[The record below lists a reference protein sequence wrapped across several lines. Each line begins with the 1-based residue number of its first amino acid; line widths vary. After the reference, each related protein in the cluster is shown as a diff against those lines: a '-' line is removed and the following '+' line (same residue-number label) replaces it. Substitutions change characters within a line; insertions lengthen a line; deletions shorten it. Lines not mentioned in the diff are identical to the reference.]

1 MTKHTSSKEKI
12 KDILDYID
20 HLIMAREV
28 DRNDSLN
35 VGSNA
40 DANLY
45 TNMIKELEKIKK
57 IIGLVSITLFIASM
71 IWMVN

>member
-1 MTKHTSSKEKI
+1 MTLTDKEKI
-12 KDILDYID
+12 KDTLDYID
-20 HLIMAREV
+20 RLIMATEV

-45 TNMIKELEKIKK
+45 TNMIKDLERIKK
-57 IIGLVSITLFIASM
+57 ILEK
-71 IWMVN
+71 

>member
-1 MTKHTSSKEKI
+1 MTLTDKEKI
-12 KDILDYID
+12 KDTLDYID
-20 HLIMAREV
+20 RLIMATEV

-40 DANLY
+40 NTNLY

-57 IIGLVSITLFIASM
+57 ILESY
-71 IWMVN
+71 

>member
-1 MTKHTSSKEKI
+1 MTLTDKEKI
-12 KDILDYID
+12 KDTLDYID
-20 HLIMAREV
+20 RLIMATEV

-57 IIGLVSITLFIASM
+57 ILEA
-71 IWMVN
+71 

>member
-1 MTKHTSSKEKI
+1 MTQTDKEKLRMAKNLVKANNKKI

-20 HLIMAREV
+20 RLIMAREV

-45 TNMIKELEKIKK
+45 TNMIKDLEKIKK
-57 IIGLVSITLFIASM
+57 ILEK
-71 IWMVN
+71 

>member
-1 MTKHTSSKEKI
+1 MTQTDKEKI
-12 KDILDYID
+12 EDTLDYID

-45 TNMIKELEKIKK
+45 TNMIKDLERIKK
-57 IIGLVSITLFIASM
+57 ILEK
-71 IWMVN
+71 

>member
-1 MTKHTSSKEKI
+1 MVEVGHGKNQKTLRKMTQIDKEKI
-12 KDILDYID
+12 EDTLDYID

-57 IIGLVSITLFIASM
+57 TLS
-71 IWMVN
+71 

>member
-1 MTKHTSSKEKI
+1 MSDKEKI

-20 HLIMAREV
+20 RLIMAREV

-35 VGSNA
+35 VGSNT

-57 IIGLVSITLFIASM
+57 ILEE
-71 IWMVN
+71 

>member
-1 MTKHTSSKEKI
+1 MTLTDKEKI
-12 KDILDYID
+12 KDTLDYID
-20 HLIMAREV
+20 RLIMATEV

-35 VGSNA
+35 MGSNA

-57 IIGLVSITLFIASM
+57 ILEK
-71 IWMVN
+71 